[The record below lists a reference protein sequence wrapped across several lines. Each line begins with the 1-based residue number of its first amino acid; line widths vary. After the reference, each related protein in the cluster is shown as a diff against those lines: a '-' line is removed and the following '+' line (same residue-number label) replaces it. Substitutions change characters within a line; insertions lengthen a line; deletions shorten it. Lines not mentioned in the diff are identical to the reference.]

1 MGKMYGGATKGM
13 KGGKAGGKGF
23 VAGPGAS
30 LSPKK
35 GLKK

>member
-1 MGKMYGGATKGM
+1 MAKMYGGAKGGGM
-13 KGGKAGGKGF
+13 KGAKAGKGF